1 MGHIWNYWKEF
12 FFDFK
17 VWWRYRKIAI
27 KAEDLLT
34 KNNMRVDWL
43 GRIYTVVN
51 MPEEIQRGVEQ
62 VQQGWVISQL
72 GPMNGILT
80 EIGVNDYAYPEISRI
95 PDSTSYLIVLYP
107 DIDTL
112 NPWRIILNILAL
124 GLIGTLVW
132 GGLIVA
138 KHFGVDTMI
147 ADVWTSVNAQ

>member
-1 MGHIWNYWKEF
+1 MGRIWNYWKEF

-27 KAEDLLT
+27 KAEDLLV

>member
-1 MGHIWNYWKEF
+1 MGRIWNYWKEF